1 MMWLDSKWF
10 LCKGY
15 FEVTYK
21 FKNGNFTFI
30 ITYISEYEFQSTIRV
45 LNSWTRAID
54 NNVVEELDYFGPRH
68 LTATQ
73 SFMLHRK
80 QSSGNCQKNG
90 YNQR

>member
-45 LNSWTRAID
+45 LSSWTRAID
-54 NNVVEELDYFGPRH
+54 NNVVEELDY
-68 LTATQ
+68 LVQ
-73 SFMLHRK
+73 DI
-80 QSSGNCQKNG
+80 
-90 YNQR
+90 

>member
-10 LCKGY
+10 LCKGC

-30 ITYISEYEFQSTIRV
+30 ISYISEYEFQSTIRV

-54 NNVVEELDYFGPRH
+54 NNVVEELDY
-68 LTATQ
+68 LVQ
-73 SFMLHRK
+73 DI
-80 QSSGNCQKNG
+80 
-90 YNQR
+90 

>member
-1 MMWLDSKWF
+1 MPGGKGCGQLTAVKTGYLLTKMMWLDSKWF

-54 NNVVEELDYFGPRH
+54 NNVVEELDY
-68 LTATQ
+68 LVQ
-73 SFMLHRK
+73 DI
-80 QSSGNCQKNG
+80 
-90 YNQR
+90 